1 MKRDEKGRF
10 IKKDDEGLEIM
21 IGLPPLK
28 KMLTWIFIIGVLMP
42 WISILRK
49 NNVFQKVMD
58 ALDGFFEK
66 TIEETATQKKKWIIL
81 LVKCHI

>member
-10 IKKDDEGLEIM
+10 AKKEEEGLEIM

-28 KMLTWIFIIGVLMP
+28 RILTWIFIIGILMP
-42 WISILRK
+42 WISIIRK

-66 TIEETATQKKKWIIL
+66 TIEETATQKKMDYSL
-81 LVKCHI
+81 S

>member
-10 IKKDDEGLEIM
+10 VKKDDEVLEIM
-21 IGLPPLK
+21 IGLPQFK
-28 KMLTWIFIIGVLMP
+28 KMLTWIIIIGVLMP

-58 ALDGFFEK
+58 VLDGFFEK
-66 TIEETATQKKKWIIL
+66 TIEETATQKKWIIL
-81 LVKCHI
+81 LVKCLI

>member
-66 TIEETATQKKKWIIL
+66 TIEEATTQKKNGL
-81 LVKCHI
+81 FS

>member
-10 IKKDDEGLEIM
+10 IKRDDEGLEIM
-21 IGLPPLK
+21 IGLPPFK
-28 KMLTWIFIIGVLMP
+28 KMLTWIIIIGVLMP

-66 TIEETATQKKKWIIL
+66 TIEETATQKKNGL
-81 LVKCHI
+81 FS

>member
-1 MKRDEKGRF
+1 MD
-10 IKKDDEGLEIM
+10 I
-21 IGLPPLK
+21 
-28 KMLTWIFIIGVLMP
+28 IIGVLMP

-66 TIEETATQKKKWIIL
+66 TIEETATQKKNGL
-81 LVKCHI
+81 FS

>member
-49 NNVFQKVMD
+49 NNVFQKVMV
-58 ALDGFFEK
+58 ALDGFF
-66 TIEETATQKKKWIIL
+66 QKNN
-81 LVKCHI
+81 

>member
-66 TIEETATQKKKWIIL
+66 TIEETATQKKMDYSL
-81 LVKCHI
+81 S

>member
-21 IGLPPLK
+21 IGLPPFK
-28 KMLTWIFIIGVLMP
+28 KMLTWIIIIGVLMP

-66 TIEETATQKKKWIIL
+66 TIEETATQKKMDYSL
-81 LVKCHI
+81 S

>member
-28 KMLTWIFIIGVLMP
+28 KMLIWIFIIGVLMP

-66 TIEETATQKKKWIIL
+66 TIEETATQKKNGL
-81 LVKCHI
+81 FS

>member
-66 TIEETATQKKKWIIL
+66 TIEETTTQKKNGL
-81 LVKCHI
+81 FS

>member
-1 MKRDEKGRF
+1 
-10 IKKDDEGLEIM
+10 
-21 IGLPPLK
+21 
-28 KMLTWIFIIGVLMP
+28 MP

-66 TIEETATQKKKWIIL
+66 TIEETATQKKMDYSL
-81 LVKCHI
+81 S

>member
-28 KMLTWIFIIGVLMP
+28 KMLTWIIIIGVLMP

-66 TIEETATQKKKWIIL
+66 TIEETATQKKNGL
-81 LVKCHI
+81 FS

>member
-1 MKRDEKGRF
+1 
-10 IKKDDEGLEIM
+10 M

-66 TIEETATQKKKWIIL
+66 TIEETATQKKNGL
-81 LVKCHI
+81 FS

>member
-10 IKKDDEGLEIM
+10 IKIDDEGLEIM

-42 WISILRK
+42 WISILGK

-66 TIEETATQKKKWIIL
+66 TIEETATKKKMDYSL
-81 LVKCHI
+81 S